1 MHRKNLCKAVE
12 EGTHNAIELGSA
24 ALADA
29 AERLTPLVEQ
39 AGDVVGPWA
48 EEARRVSA
56 DVANDAYERL
66 KPVLRDAQIRGARLA
81 SETLDKAKPVLDD
94 ALGAVTPA
102 VDKTVKRVRPVVDDA
117 LGMIPPI
124 VDDARSKVQDDL
136 LPRLADV
143 LKEAASQPLAKE
155 AAAQLAVASAIVT
168 KEIAKA
174 QKKAAKRLAKQERT
188 WPATLGKLVLASA
201 LLAGVVVAVRKLMT
215 PPTSGWHAHSPSD
228 AYIADPVAHLVD
240 EVAETAT
247 EVADDV
253 VAGAKHLAEV
263 ADDVASEAG
272 EAVSEVAEGV
282 QEAAAE
288 AADATQDAAIDVAEA
303 VEQQLDEAADRAEGG
318 DANPFV
324 PSPYGEGSFVGPVP
338 PQGYSIKGNARSNKY
353 HVPGSASYERTI
365 AEVWFD
371 SAEHAE
377 AAGFTKPQR

>member
-155 AAAQLAVASAIVT
+155 AAAQLAVASA
-168 KEIAKA
+168 
-174 QKKAAKRLAKQERT
+174 KQERT

-228 AYIADPVAHLVD
+228 AYIADPVADLVD

-288 AADATQDAAIDVAEA
+288 AADATQDVAIDVAEA